1 MKMLT
6 LDEENKL
13 ETFKESLF
21 KSYKNPKL
29 IVLIGCGSFIMCDE
43 LNRQWPD
50 IPMILCGERD
60 YTGPKETMIREHALP
75 RTERIPISDLQKKYK
90 HTSASRT
97 TMTCPRLSVKS
108 IRSWIT
114 SSLVRRT
121 SERTAF
127 SIY

>member
-1 MKMLT
+1 MASQNSHIGVYTAHMKMLT

-13 ETFKESLF
+13 KTFKESLF

-75 RTERIPISDLQKKYK
+75 RTERIPISDLQKKYNLTLMQSK
-90 HTSASRT
+90 GI
-97 TMTCPRLSVKS
+97 P
-108 IRSWIT
+108 
-114 SSLVRRT
+114 
-121 SERTAF
+121 EREPATHEATHPQNG
-127 SIY
+127 